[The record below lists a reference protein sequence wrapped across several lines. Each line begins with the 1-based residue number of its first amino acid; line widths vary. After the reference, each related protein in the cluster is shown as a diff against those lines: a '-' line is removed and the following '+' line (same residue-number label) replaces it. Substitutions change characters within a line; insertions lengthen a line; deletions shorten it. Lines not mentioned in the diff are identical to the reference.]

1 MVYFSVHISF
11 NEIVHLQKTIS
22 TDHFCLC
29 NTGGGTD
36 FYYGAV
42 LDEAFHSMLHALAAE
57 TLEELEYLT
66 EDEFKALFE
75 QENIAC
81 TGNKKL
87 IEVE

>member
-11 NEIVHLQKTIS
+11 NEIVHLQKSVS
-22 TDHFCLC
+22 TEYFCIC
-29 NTGGGTD
+29 YTGQGTD
-36 FYYGAV
+36 LYYGAV

-57 TLEELEYLT
+57 TLEHLEYLT
-66 EDEFKALFE
+66 EDEFRGLFK

-87 IEVE
+87 IEVV